1 MKILITGGCG
11 FIGSHLVDT
20 LIKRETNVEIVDD
33 LSTGKIENISLH
45 LKNKKLN
52 LWIDSV
58 LNKSLIDELVAKN
71 DFIFHF
77 ASAVG
82 VKKILDNPLL
92 SIESNIEGAK
102 NIFTSA
108 SKYKKPVLFA
118 STSEIY
124 GKNENVPFKE
134 DADIVLGPT
143 FKKRWGYACSKA
155 MDEFLAF
162 AFKEE
167 RGLNVIITRL
177 FNTVGPRQSE
187 SYGMVL
193 PRFVLQSLSDKDITV
208 FKDGAQSRCF
218 IHVYDV
224 VDAFLEILDSPDKAY
239 GEIFNIGTTEETTIL
254 NLAHMIKRLTN
265 SMSKIIFINPESIY
279 NTGFQDME
287 KRVPD
292 ITKINKLLNFTP
304 KYSLEDII
312 KDVIKYF
319 KSGR

>member
-33 LSTGKIENISLH
+33 LSTGKIENISRH

-208 FKDGAQSRCF
+208 FKDGTQSRCF

>member
-33 LSTGKIENISLH
+33 LSTGKIENISRH

>member
-208 FKDGAQSRCF
+208 FKDGTQSRCF